1 MAASPDRLLVA
12 ARIDL
17 ADNLSAADVGRAP
30 SEIGR
35 QLRERVPTFWQV
47 FLDAT
52 PHTEV
57 AQASD

>member
-17 ADNLSAADVGRAP
+17 ADNLSAADVERAP

-35 QLRERVPTFWQV
+35 
-47 FLDAT
+47 
-52 PHTEV
+52 
-57 AQASD
+57 